1 MVYLFLKCSRCI
13 AAVERE
19 LMYFTSSIL
28 RRRRAVL
35 YELNRNSV
43 TAQPTYM
50 TYLHQEN
57 GRTAKSVLSDRFVSQ
72 A

>member
-28 RRRRAVL
+28 RRRRTVL

-43 TAQPTYM
+43 TAQPTYDISASRERQNSKIS
-50 TYLHQEN
+50 TL
-57 GRTAKSVLSDRFVSQ
+57 RSIC
-72 A
+72 